1 MCSSWHVYVGHHI
14 RRSPLP
20 SELAAGSVI
29 FRWLT
34 MLANVS
40 ALFPHGFLTDVSGA
54 GIAPEQFKIMEEAA
68 VRKLFQL
75 RFYSEWPR
83 KRA

>member
-1 MCSSWHVYVGHHI
+1 
-14 RRSPLP
+14 
-20 SELAAGSVI
+20 
-29 FRWLT
+29 